1 MSMEHDQFDLDRDEF
16 GKLVLSTAGG
26 ERHIGV
32 APVRAFP
39 IQAPDEGISL
49 MTGDG
54 REVAWIP
61 TLADLAPD
69 MRRLIE
75 DELRGREFMP
85 EIRAIGSVSS
95 YATPSTWQVGTDRG
109 DTSFVLRGEE
119 DIRRIGQDTL
129 LISDSHGIHF
139 LLRDLAGL
147 DRQSRKILD
156 RFL

>member
-1 MSMEHDQFDLDRDEF
+1 MDHDRFDLARDEF
-16 GKLVLSTAGG
+16 GRLVLTTAGG
-26 ERHIGV
+26 ERHVGV

-39 IQAPDEGISL
+39 VQAPDEGISL

-54 REVAWIP
+54 REVAWIASLA
-61 TLADLAPD
+61 TLAPALRSLVEA
-69 MRRLIE
+69 
-75 DELRGREFMP
+75 ELQGREFMP
-85 EIRAIGSVSS
+85 EIRAIRSVSS
-95 YATPSTWQVGTDRG
+95 YATPSTWQVSTDRG

-139 LLRDLAGL
+139 LLRDLHGL

>member
-1 MSMEHDQFDLDRDEF
+1 MDHDRFDLARDEF
-16 GKLVLSTAGG
+16 GRLVLTTADG
-26 ERHIGV
+26 ERHVGV

-39 IQAPDEGISL
+39 VQAPEEGISL

-54 REVAWIP
+54 REVAWIASLA
-61 TLADLAPD
+61 TLAPALRSLVEA
-69 MRRLIE
+69 
-75 DELRGREFMP
+75 ELQGREFMP
-85 EIRAIGSVSS
+85 EIRAIRSVSS
-95 YATPSTWQVGTDRG
+95 YATPSTWQVSTDRG

-139 LLRDLAGL
+139 LLRDLHGL